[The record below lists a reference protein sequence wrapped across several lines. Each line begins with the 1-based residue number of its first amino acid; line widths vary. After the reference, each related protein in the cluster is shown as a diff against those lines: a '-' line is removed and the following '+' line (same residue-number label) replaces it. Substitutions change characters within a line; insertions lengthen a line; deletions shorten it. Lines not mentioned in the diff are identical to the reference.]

1 MFMTSARGARGP
13 YAKGI
18 AKRAEILDA
27 ALTVIAREGYDAATV
42 KRLGEAVG
50 LSQNGLLRY
59 FGSKDAL
66 FAEILSRQDEISRIE
81 IDIDSDDFAETLV
94 ERLLGA
100 IDDQVAAPGISQLSL
115 RVSGEATAPDHI
127 AHDFIRERYATIR
140 RVIEDAISELQNAGR
155 LAADIDPQ
163 AVAALI
169 YASWDGLQI
178 QWMYDSGIDVRDRMT
193 YLVRALRID
202 VGADRALR
210 RG

>member
-1 MFMTSARGARGP
+1 MTSARGVRGP

-18 AKRAEILDA
+18 AKRAEILDS
-27 ALTVIAREGYDAATV
+27 ALSVIARDGYSRATV

-66 FAEILSRQDEISRIE
+66 FAELLTRQDEISRIE
-81 IDIDSDDFAETLV
+81 IDVSGADFAETLV

-100 IDDQVAAPGISQLSL
+100 VDDQVASPGIAQLSL
-115 RVSGEATAPDHI
+115 RVSTEATESGHI
-127 AHDFIRERYATIR
+127 AHTYIRERYATIR
-140 RVIEDAISELQNAGR
+140 KLVEDAIGELQVSGR
-155 LAADIDPQ
+155 LADDIDPQ
-163 AVAALI
+163 AVAALV

-178 QWMYDSGIDVRDRMT
+178 QWMYDNQIDVRERMT

-202 VGADRALR
+202 TRTDPRP
-210 RG
+210 